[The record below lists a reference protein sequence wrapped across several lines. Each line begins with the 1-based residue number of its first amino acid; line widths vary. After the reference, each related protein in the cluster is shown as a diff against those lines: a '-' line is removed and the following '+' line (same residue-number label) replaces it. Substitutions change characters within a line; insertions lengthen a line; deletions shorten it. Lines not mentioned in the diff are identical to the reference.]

1 MNTTEK
7 ITNTQDWERLIETEP
22 LVKPA
27 IDILENDQN
36 FVIKVYMPG
45 VSKENI
51 FLKLE
56 DNVLTVFGKVD
67 LNHVEDERFV
77 LREKSYGHYFRQFD
91 LADIID
97 TDKIEAKLENGLLNI
112 ILPKHEK
119 IKPKVI
125 SIN

>member
-27 IDILENDQN
+27 IDILENDKN

-77 LREKSYGHYFRQFD
+77 LREKRYGHYFRQFD

>member
-22 LVKPA
+22 LVRPA
-27 IDILENDQN
+27 IDIIENDDN

-51 FLKLE
+51 FLKIE

-67 LNHVEDERFV
+67 LNHVEDERFI

-91 LADIID
+91 LSDVID
-97 TDKIEAKLENGLLNI
+97 TEEIEAKLENGLLNI
-112 ILPKHEK
+112 TLPKHER
-119 IKPKVI
+119 IKPRVI

>member
-1 MNTTEK
+1 MNTTDK
-7 ITNTQDWERLIETEP
+7 ITKTQDWERLIETEP
-22 LVKPA
+22 LVRPA
-27 IDILENDQN
+27 IDIIENDDN

-51 FLKLE
+51 FLKIE

-67 LNHVEDERFV
+67 LNHVEDERFI

-97 TDKIEAKLENGLLNI
+97 TEKIEAKLENGLLNI
-112 ILPKHEK
+112 TLPKHEK
-119 IKPKVI
+119 IKPRVI

>member
-1 MNTTEK
+1 MNATEK
-7 ITNTQDWERLIETEP
+7 ITTTQDWERLIENEP
-22 LVKPA
+22 LVKPV
-27 IDILENDQN
+27 IDIIENDEN
-36 FVIKVYMPG
+36 FLIKVYMPG

-67 LNHVEDERFV
+67 LNHVEDERFI

-91 LADIID
+91 LSDVID
-97 TDKIEAKLENGLLNI
+97 TEKIEAKLENGLLNI
-112 ILPKHEK
+112 TLPKQEK
-119 IKPKVI
+119 IKPRVI